1 MGRRRKER
9 WGYPSMEGQELGGLE
24 NRLREVLSRL
34 VDSTEGHSDDRKIVV
49 RWFNR
54 LVYEIG
60 AWNEAL
66 LSLLAE
72 YDPQRAA
79 ESADYIEGLRT
90 RFDAFARAVDQRD
103 WRTYPEHLAAEAAST
118 AFDICARI
126 TFLQQRFRED
136 FAWMAAKE
144 PATYRLL
151 LVAINE
157 TVDLPGYS
165 HGPRSELSRK
175 LDELGE
181 AVFGRHDYQT
191 HTRTPVDPEK
201 AKRAIAEYRQWSIRL
216 LEQLSRRAR
225 EIGVSLL
232 SVREYEDALHRVGS
246 SDSRLYVIG
255 EVSMSADTYNV
266 GQAGAVGPGASA
278 QQFSMQQVWQQNA
291 ERFNLADLAHEL
303 DALRSAMRSQA
314 SDAEHDIA
322 IGAVAAAGTA
332 AAKGDGPTALAK
344 LKEAGKW
351 AFDVA
356 TKIGVS
362 VAAAA
367 LMTAL
372 GI

>member
-1 MGRRRKER
+1 MGRHEEGM

-24 NRLREVLSRL
+24 NRLQEVLKRL

-54 LVYEIG
+54 FVYEIG

-72 YDPQRAA
+72 YNPQRAA
-79 ESADYIEGLRT
+79 ESTDHIEGLRT
-90 RFDAFARAVDQRD
+90 RFEGFARAVDQHH
-103 WRTYPEHLAAEAAST
+103 WRTYAEDVAEPT
-118 AFDICARI
+118 AFDICGRI
-126 TFLQQRFRED
+126 TFLQQRFEKD
-136 FAWMAAKE
+136 FAWMAGKD
-144 PATYRLL
+144 PTTYRML
-151 LVAINE
+151 LVAIND
-157 TVDLPGYS
+157 TVDNPGYS

-175 LDELGE
+175 LDALGE
-181 AVFGRHDYQT
+181 AVFGRYDYQT
-191 HTRTPVDPEK
+191 HTRTPVDPED

-216 LEQLSRRAR
+216 LEQLGRRAR

-266 GQAGAVGPGASA
+266 GQAGAVGPGATA
-278 QQFSMQQVWQQNA
+278 QQFSMEQVWQQNA
-291 ERFNLADLAHEL
+291 ERFNLADLTREL
-303 DALRSAMRSQA
+303 EALRSAMRSQA
-314 SDAEHDIA
+314 NEPEHDIA
-322 IGAVAAAGTA
+322 IGAVAAAEAA
-332 AAKGDGPTALAK
+332 AAKGDGPTVLAK

-362 VAAAA
+362 VAATA
-367 LMTAL
+367 LKTAL